1 MLLAWTFF
9 FFIPIIIKC
18 FRNNFSGNILKNKTE
33 KIIQRS
39 INGLVFH
46 VPYENGIALKRAHS
60 SIIIGQFKLI
70 KFHDNNDILLF
81 DLKNDIQEKNNLLI
95 SMPLKA
101 RFLEKTLN
109 NYLSRVK
116 APKWKPGITW
126 KSNSLKNIN
135 SYH

>member
-1 MLLAWTFF
+1 MVSGMVKLMVEVLKKYLK
-9 FFIPIIIKC
+9 IKLKKIIK
-18 FRNNFSGNILKNKTE
+18 
-33 KIIQRS
+33 RS

-81 DLKNDIQEKNNLLI
+81 DLKNDILEKNNLLI
-95 SMPLKA
+95 SMPSKA